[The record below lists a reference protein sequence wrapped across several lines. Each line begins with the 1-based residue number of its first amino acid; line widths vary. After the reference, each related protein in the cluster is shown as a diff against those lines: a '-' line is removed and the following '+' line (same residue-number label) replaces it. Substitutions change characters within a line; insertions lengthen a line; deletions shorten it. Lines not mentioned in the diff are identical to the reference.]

1 MPREWRETKVS
12 SVIIATKKTSLRKR
26 SGQASREQLLEVAAQ
41 LFARK
46 GLHRVTLAEIAGEA
60 GMSGPAIYNHFKS
73 KDALFCEVVCLMY
86 DEETAAFGEV
96 LDPLDSVHEAL
107 DRLMDAVPK
116 MYRADGVLQLLGLTA
131 QLEAVRDPELF
142 AAISDAARKRDEVA
156 IRLVERAKRKGEL
169 PANADAEELG
179 SMLISLFVGAL
190 GNRALRASKHGQF
203 VRSVEALR
211 GLLHMFGHRAEEAQK
226 NIEGASM

>member
-1 MPREWRETKVS
+1 M
-12 SVIIATKKTSLRKR
+12 IIATKKANLGKR

-46 GLHRVTLAEIAGEA
+46 GLHRVTLAQIAGEA

-73 KDALFCEVVCLMY
+73 KDAMFCEAVCLMY

-107 DRLMDAVPK
+107 NRLMEAVPT
-116 MYRADGVLQLLGLTA
+116 MYRDDGVLQMLGMTA

-142 AAISDAARKRDEVA
+142 SAISEATRRRDEVA

-169 PANADAEELG
+169 HANTDAEELG
-179 SMLISLFVGAL
+179 SMIISLFIGAL
-190 GNRALRASKHGQF
+190 GNRSLWASKHGQF
-203 VRSVEALR
+203 LRSVEALR
-211 GLLHMFGHRAEEAQK
+211 QLLHMFGSDVKMKQMDE
-226 NIEGASM
+226 EGASA